1 MNIQATLVCLMVILK
16 FSEAI
21 TLMKMM
27 VEAETKETHLKRP
40 GCWEKIKGRRR
51 GRQRMRWLDGIT
63 DLMDNEFE

>member
-27 VEAETKETHLKRP
+27 VEAETKEIPAGWAPYVTLLLER
-40 GCWEKIKGRRR
+40 
-51 GRQRMRWLDGIT
+51 
-63 DLMDNEFE
+63 

>member
-27 VEAETKETHLKRP
+27 VEAETKEIHAGWAHYVTLLLER
-40 GCWEKIKGRRR
+40 
-51 GRQRMRWLDGIT
+51 
-63 DLMDNEFE
+63 